1 MPNRNSFASNLG
13 DKKKVWEDV
22 ISDVVKC
29 DTHFCHDNNLKLAN
43 KNLCELPL
51 NLKLT
56 DWNPKKLQS
65 ENVYLL

>member
-1 MPNRNSFASNLG
+1 MISG
-13 DKKKVWEDV
+13 V
-22 ISDVVKC
+22 IKC
-29 DTHFCHDNNLKLAN
+29 DTNFGNGNNLKVAN
-43 KNLCELPL
+43 KNLWDLPL

>member
-1 MPNRNSFASNLG
+1 M
-13 DKKKVWEDV
+13 
-22 ISDVVKC
+22 ISDVIQC
-29 DTHFCHDNNLKLAN
+29 DTSFCHDNNLKVAN
-43 KNLCELPL
+43 ENLCDLPL